1 MVKMDEKLIKT
12 LIEKNVLRFGEFKLK
27 SGRISPYF
35 FNSGNID
42 SGKALSV
49 IGEACADAIVKN
61 KIDFDVIFGPAYK
74 GISLGAAIAKTLYE
88 KYNIEKR
95 FVFDRKEAK
104 EYGDMKD
111 RMIIGNLKENDKILI
126 IDDVVTT
133 GLTKFETIEKL
144 KSLGLNLD
152 FVGLLILFDRQEK
165 MESGK
170 SATEELQKRGLNIFS
185 LLKARDVFEFLRNKE
200 IDGNIYINEEI
211 YKKFQKYFE
220 EHGIS
225 NRMH

>member
-1 MVKMDEKLIKT
+1 MDEKLIKT

-49 IGEACADAIVKN
+49 IGEACADVIVKN

-152 FVGLLILFDRQEK
+152 FAGLLILFDRQEK

-185 LLKARDVFEFLRNKE
+185 LLKARDIFEFLRNKE

-220 EHGIS
+220 EYGIS